1 METQLKVKLKLT
13 CFKWAKVKDLE
24 PLFTCAE
31 DGGAKMVD
39 LKVYWPCFKLK
50 DYKLKLD
57 FELEHEFPTLE
68 EIDFE
73 ALETQRLMVLTNGR
87 TKACSNPRH
96 HFRHICMR

>member
-1 METQLKVKLKLT
+1 
-13 CFKWAKVKDLE
+13 VKDLE
-24 PLFTCAE
+24 PGLTCAE

-39 LKVYWPCFKLK
+39 LKVYWSCFKLK

-68 EIDFE
+68 DIDFK

-87 TKACSNPRH
+87 TKAA
-96 HFRHICMR
+96 ICTILGTFAVIPNSLTRPTKTCKIEADLN